1 MTHIQGDSF
10 KGIDMKEL
18 MEIMG
23 NDMELVGDCFADF
36 IETWS
41 EFFTKIKSAVLA
53 RDALAL
59 SRAAH
64 SFKGTLQ
71 YLAATQAVDFAHRLE
86 LAGKSEN
93 FSTVDEDLKAL
104 GMECQALSQ
113 FMASQKD
120 R

>member
-1 MTHIQGDSF
+1 MTHIPDDSF

-18 MEIMG
+18 MEIMD
-23 NDMELVGDCFADF
+23 NDMELVDDCFADF
-36 IETWS
+36 VETWS
-41 EFFTKIKSAVLA
+41 AFFMEIKSAVLA

-59 SRAAH
+59 YRAAH

-71 YLAATQAVDFAHRLE
+71 YLAAIHAVDVVHRLE
-86 LAGKSEN
+86 LAGKSED
-93 FSTVDEDLKAL
+93 FSTVDEDIEAL
-104 GMECQALSQ
+104 DMECQALAR